1 MALTVK
7 EYEELMADAEAK
19 LERLRGTYEQY
30 FQGLERIEPNI
41 QKKKVERLFFQL
53 VQEKPRGSTLRF
65 RANQLIQKWSTYQMY
80 WRRVCRQIEEGTFRR
95 HVERAKKHKERI
107 EKERKGRG
115 SLRTGSA
122 PKEGPRAM
130 ELDMDLNIE
139 LDMNEFA
146 AELTRDPEPLP
157 ASAGDDL
164 PFVTERPAARPEH
177 EEEAT
182 AARAAAVAAI
192 TSSAKTP
199 YKPPAP
205 KLPPGLGAKPAV
217 PAPKLAAA
225 PPAAAASPAPPAP
238 VRPPPPGVTSLA
250 APPKK
255 PAPPPPPSPGV
266 MSRKP
271 PAPPP
276 PARAA
281 ASPAPKAAPAAALG
295 DADVRR
301 VYERYVEARK
311 NNNERVD
318 NVKFE
323 KVKDQI
329 AKMLPDLEKK
339 HQGKKIDFDVV
350 VKDGKVGIKPVAK

>member
-122 PKEGPRAM
+122 PKEGPRAV

-139 LDMNEFA
+139 LDMNEFES
-146 AELTRDPEPLP
+146 ELTRAPEPLP

-164 PFVTERPAARPEH
+164 PFVTERPAARPEP
-177 EEEAT
+177 EDEPTPARAPAVPAAAT
-182 AARAAAVAAI
+182 AKA
-192 TSSAKTP
+192 P

-217 PAPKLAAA
+217 PAPKVAA
-225 PPAAAASPAPPAP
+225 PAPTAAASPAAT
-238 VRPPPPGVTSLA
+238 RLPPPGVTAIASQ
-250 APPKK
+250 PKK
-255 PAPPPPPSPGV
+255 PAAPPPPPGAV
-266 MSRKP
+266 SRKP

-276 PARAA
+276 
-281 ASPAPKAAPAAALG
+281 PAPKAAPAAALG